1 MNRVISMEEK
11 TSLKGMGFIPQR
23 QEGYF
28 ACRIVTKD
36 GTTNTNQTKKIAEI
50 AEKYGRGYISYTTRL
65 SIEIPWIEYE
75 NIENVIEELKEIG
88 LFNGGTGAKIRPIV
102 PCKGTVCKFGL
113 SDTQELAREMH
124 DKYYEGLRDVAL
136 PHKFKMGVGG
146 CPNNCIKPALN
157 DIGIMGQ
164 TKPLFDNDLCRG
176 CKKCSVEMSCRV
188 NAAKLEN
195 RVLEINSDKCIN
207 CGQCISYCNFNAI
220 KPHEEGFKIFLGGK
234 WGKSSKLGEPLEG
247 IFSKDDMMSI
257 VEKCIFYYKENG
269 NKKERFGDMI
279 DRIGFEEVQKTLLET
294 ETV

>member
-1 MNRVISMEEK
+1 MNSVISMEEK
-11 TSLKGMGFIPQR
+11 TLLKGMGFVPQR

-65 SIEIPWIEYE
+65 SIEIPWIKYE
-75 NIENVIEELKEIG
+75 NIQNVVEELKQLG
-88 LFNGGTGAKIRPIV
+88 LSNGGTGAKIRPIV

-124 DKYYEGLRDVAL
+124 VKYYEGLRDVAL
-136 PHKFKMGVGG
+136 PHKFKIGVGG

-164 TKPLFDNDLCRG
+164 IKPLFDSDSCRG
-176 CKKCSVEMSCRV
+176 CKKCSVEISCRV

-195 RVLEINSDKCIN
+195 KVLYIDTDKCIN

-220 KPHEEGFKIFLGGK
+220 KPNEKGFKIFLGGK

-257 VEKCIFYYKENG
+257 IEKSIFYYKEHG

-279 DRIGFEEVQKTLLET
+279 DRIGFEEVQRNLVET